1 MAYVLV
7 GTFGLIV
14 WLVVWAFGVKGF
26 DAFMITMLLLVLTAI
41 GRLVVPLIPGLREDR
56 S

>member
-14 WLVVWAFGVKGF
+14 WIVIWALGIKAF
-26 DAFMITMLLLVLTAI
+26 DAFMITLLLLILTTI
-41 GRLVVPLIPGLREDR
+41 GRQVLPLIPGLREDN